1 MGKKYQN
8 YSLELIILKLLL
20 AHPKLSPGHTKHQ
33 QILTSG
39 IRNHRQQEKSCK
51 DGYLKELES

>member
-20 AHPKLSPGHTKHQ
+20 AHAKLSPGHTKHQ